1 MPKSLDQWKFANDY
15 FRTTLPIAEIKI
27 SNLPSIINNMNNVI
41 YNYFAQKFGLVN
53 SAKNADLDSK
63 YNGYSN
69 HKLKLC
75 LKQLK
80 HSGADI
86 VEIRFVSHLLRS
98 RLTTSRPKTSEGY
111 DDEKIKMNFWGYV
124 KNIFKKSDTSLPSFD
139 GLTCTN
145 FFAKSFS
152 PVNATKKFE
161 IPDWIPTLP
170 IPNSPFDLSP
180 PSYKQ
185 ITKVVRR
192 IKTSGSPCPL
202 DQLSII
208 PFKRCPYLRSY
219 LTEVFRIIWQ
229 SGEIPDE
236 WKKACTV
243 LIHKKGD
250 QSDPAN
256 FRPIT
261 LESTPLKIFT
271 SCLRDSMF
279 AFLSVN
285 GYIEH
290 RIQKGFM
297 PKLSGTYEHTAQM
310 SHIINKA
317 RIKQRSV
324 VITLLDLKNAF
335 GEVHHNLI
343 PAVLKYHHIP
353 HHIQQ
358 LINGLYSDFYTSIV
372 SQHFTTPFIKVSRG
386 VLQGDSLS
394 PLTFNLCFNT
404 FIRYIA
410 AQKFQQLGF
419 SLNYIYPIHWFQFAD
434 DAAVITGLEN
444 ENQILLNHF
453 TRWCNWA
460 GMIIRVDKCLTFGIK
475 KAATSS
481 IQYLPKLI
489 LNNSLVPTVGKN
501 MPFKYLGRYFNCHMD
516 NTDHMSILLDTIN
529 DLMLK
534 IDCLPC
540 HPKNKLLLYHHFV
553 LSKLA
558 WHLTIA
564 DLSKTWVAENLDNV
578 VSRYVRQWLD
588 LPISATFSSL
598 ILKTSR
604 YGINLILPSVKF
616 VECQTIIRNEL
627 KSSPNPDIKSLWVDT
642 SYGTNLQYDQFQ
654 NTKQVLKA
662 VQHEHEDRI
671 KNTLLSQGLVIS
683 SILKFS
689 CQTTSRFWST
699 VQQNMPRNIFNFSIK
714 YLNNTLPT
722 RKNLCKWSISQSS
735 ACSFC
740 LQSETL
746 QHVISSCKCYLEEG
760 RYTWRHN
767 SVLLY
772 LANTFSSLSPC
783 KIYADLPSFT
793 SPCLITGDSLRPD
806 LLLVTGNNV
815 LYILELTLGF
825 ETNMQVNSTRKA
837 NKYNR
842 LIKDLSANYNKVIFI
857 NLSMGALGVMGSSCD
872 SFLSLLQ
879 DLSFDKLVQKR
890 IIMKTISIAI
900 RTSYFIFCQR
910 NKTWNNP
917 ELLII

>member
-1 MPKSLDQWKFANDY
+1 M
-15 FRTTLPIAEIKI
+15 
-27 SNLPSIINNMNNVI
+27 
-41 YNYFAQKFGLVN
+41 
-53 SAKNADLDSK
+53 
-63 YNGYSN
+63 
-69 HKLKLC
+69 
-75 LKQLK
+75 
-80 HSGADI
+80 
-86 VEIRFVSHLLRS
+86 
-98 RLTTSRPKTSEGY
+98 
-111 DDEKIKMNFWGYV
+111 
-124 KNIFKKSDTSLPSFD
+124 
-139 GLTCTN
+139 
-145 FFAKSFS
+145 
-152 PVNATKKFE
+152 
-161 IPDWIPTLP
+161 
-170 IPNSPFDLSP
+170 
-180 PSYKQ
+180 
-185 ITKVVRR
+185 
-192 IKTSGSPCPL
+192 
-202 DQLSII
+202 
-208 PFKRCPYLRSY
+208 
-219 LTEVFRIIWQ
+219 
-229 SGEIPDE
+229 
-236 WKKACTV
+236 

-250 QSDPAN
+250 HSDPAN

-271 SCLRDSMF
+271 SCMRDSMF
-279 AFLSVN
+279 AFLSAN

-310 SHIINKA
+310 SQIINKA

-353 HHIQQ
+353 DQIQG
-358 LINGLYSDFYTSIV
+358 LITSLYSDFYTSII
-372 SQHFTTPFIKVSRG
+372 SQHFTTPFVKVGRG

-410 AQKFQQLGF
+410 AQKFQQFGF
-419 SLNYIYPIHWFQFAD
+419 SLNSLYPIHWFQFAD

-481 IQYLPKLI
+481 IQYFPKLI
-489 LNNSLVPTVGKN
+489 LNSSLVPTVGKN
-501 MPFKYLGRYFNCHMD
+501 MPFKYLGRYFNFHMD
-516 NTDHMSILLDTIN
+516 NSDHMSILLDTIK

-540 HPKNKLLLYHHFV
+540 HPKNKLLLYHRYV
-553 LSKLA
+553 LSKLS

-564 DLSKTWVAENLDNV
+564 DLSKTWVVENLDSV
-578 VSRYVRQWLD
+578 VSRFVRQWLE
-588 LPISATFSSL
+588 LPICSTFSSL
-598 ILKTSR
+598 ILSTSR
-604 YGINLILPSVKF
+604 YGINLILPSAKF
-616 VECQTIIRNEL
+616 IECQTIIRNAL
-627 KSSPNPDIKSLWVDT
+627 KSSPNPDIKSLWADT

-683 SILKFS
+683 SILKYS
-689 CQTTSRFWST
+689 CQRTASIWSI

-722 RKNLCKWSISQSS
+722 RKNLCKWSISQTS

-746 QHVISSCKCYLEEG
+746 QHVVSSCTWYLENG

-767 SVLLY
+767 SVLLF
-772 LANTFSSLSPC
+772 LANTFSSLNQISV
-783 KIYADLPSFT
+783 YADLPSFM
-793 SPCLITGDSLRPD
+793 SPSLITGDSLRPD
-806 LLLVTGNNV
+806 LLLLTGNKV

-825 ETNMQVNSTRKA
+825 ETNIQANSVRKA
-837 NKYNR
+837 NKYTP
-842 LIKDLSANYNKVIFI
+842 LLQDLSSSHNKVIFI
-857 NLSMGALGVMGSSCD
+857 NVSMGALGVMGASCD

-879 DLSFDKLVQKR
+879 DLSFDKVTQRR
-890 IIMKTISIAI
+890 IIMKTINIAI
-900 RTSYFIFCQR
+900 RSTYYIFCQR
-910 NKTWNNP
+910 NKPWNNP
-917 ELLII
+917 ELLNF